1 MSIDD
6 KHGDNDLKAYLDGR
20 DGVSAA
26 YRKTAQEEPPRA
38 LDELILKAARKQAPP
53 STELWYTKRRPY
65 ALAASFMIAVVAVSL
80 YFSELDE
87 IVVPE
92 AIERATVRTVE
103 LQRADAPAKADAAV
117 ADTAAT
123 TPESL
128 TANVALAPAFETRQ
142 LAPAVRT
149 VGADPVAPPAA
160 PAVDLNREA
169 FARVAEPVAVVIDG
183 PLLEAIEAEAAGAQ
197 APQVATAASTL
208 EEITVTGSRIM
219 RRDEGDVSYRNSRED
234 WLDEIRFMT
243 DEFESRARLITAR
256 AAAARIEEQL
266 NEEIELY
273 LEAYPEADI
282 EAELEA
288 LEE

>member
-6 KHGDNDLKAYLDGR
+6 KHSDNDLKAYLDGR

-26 YRKTAQEEPPRA
+26 YRETAQQEPPRA
-38 LDELILKAARKQAPP
+38 LDEIILKAARKQAQP
-53 STELWYTKRRPY
+53 STELWYAKRRPY

-80 YFSELDE
+80 YFSSLDE

-92 AIERATVRTVE
+92 AIERATVRAVE
-103 LQRADAPAKADAAV
+103 LQRADAPEADEKVADAA
-117 ADTAAT
+117 ASPEATAG
-123 TPESL
+123 
-128 TANVALAPAFETRQ
+128 NVALAPAFETRQ
-142 LAPAVRT
+142 LAPAVPT

-160 PAVDLNREA
+160 PTVDLNREA
-169 FARVAEPVAVVIDG
+169 FARVAEPAAVVIDG

-197 APQVATAASTL
+197 APQVASTGGAL

-243 DEFESRARLITAR
+243 DEFESRSRLITAR

>member
-6 KHGDNDLKAYLDGR
+6 KHSDNDLKAYLDGR

-26 YRKTAQEEPPRA
+26 YRETAQEEPPRA
-38 LDELILKAARKQAPP
+38 LDELILKAARKQAQP
-53 STELWYTKRRPY
+53 STELWYMKRRPY

-80 YFSELDE
+80 YFSGLDE

-92 AIERATVRTVE
+92 AIERATVRPVE
-103 LQRADAPAKADAAV
+103 LQRADAPEADAEV

-123 TPESL
+123 NPEA
-128 TANVALAPAFETRQ
+128 TTTNVALAPAFETRQ

-149 VGADPVAPPAA
+149 VGADAVAPPAA

-169 FARVAEPVAVVIDG
+169 FARVAEPAAVVIDG

-197 APQVATAASTL
+197 APQVASTGGTL

-243 DEFESRARLITAR
+243 DEFESRSRLITAR